1 MARPVF
7 QVRPHTHG
15 RFVDDDGDRCQITTQ
30 AEFEDAC
37 RVWDAAS
44 KGILKVDVKAQLVPK
59 KDVDIQATA
68 LKRLSNSSCR
78 FSHAHGPKFT
88 VELRANEAMGNVMRH
103 TVVCFADILMLV
115 VALATEDPSFMYI
128 DDEGDRCRITTERE
142 FEEACRVWDAANA
155 GILAI
160 DVYGAL
166 LRSSRARVAPLAAIK
181 TESRQPHASASDTLL
196 TIACAQTIQQQAKLS
211 MACQEEISTTSVVCQ
226 EEISTTS
233 VVCQEEIS
241 TASVACQKETSSV
254 SVACQKETS
263 NASVACQKET
273 SNASVA
279 CQKEMSNVSVACQ
292 KEMSNVSVAC
302 QKETSSVSVACQKE
316 MSNVSVACQK
326 ETSNASVACQKD
338 SSADDLMAIRA
349 RVKTASLADCEA
361 FLKAVQKRIALLK
374 DARIE
379 PKSETGAGL
388 AMAVVK
394 MVPPTDLA
402 RTGWTAE
409 SDGATAQERTWTW
422 SMRNNGDRPWPAG
435 CQLQALGSLS
445 ASLLMSPHPVVGG
458 LVAVGDMAEVQARL
472 RLPKAAGN
480 YSGYY
485 RLATATH
492 NCFGEVLLVKFKII

>member
-1 MARPVF
+1 
-7 QVRPHTHG
+7 
-15 RFVDDDGDRCQITTQ
+15 
-30 AEFEDAC
+30 
-37 RVWDAAS
+37 
-44 KGILKVDVKAQLVPK
+44 
-59 KDVDIQATA
+59 
-68 LKRLSNSSCR
+68 
-78 FSHAHGPKFT
+78 
-88 VELRANEAMGNVMRH
+88 
-103 TVVCFADILMLV
+103 VVCFADILMLV

-241 TASVACQKETSSV
+241 TA
-254 SVACQKETS
+254 
-263 NASVACQKET
+263 
-273 SNASVA
+273 
-279 CQKEMSNVSVACQ
+279 
-292 KEMSNVSVAC
+292 SVAC